1 MGTALL
7 LVSLVTSTATP
18 AQEWPS
24 RPVKV
29 VVPFGA
35 GGAADRLGR
44 IAADH
49 LSKVFRQ
56 QFYIEN
62 RVGAGGAVASSAVTR
77 AEADGYTLLV
87 AGSGP
92 HILGPAE
99 NPNIG
104 HDPVA
109 DFTHIAMIGGE
120 SFAFSAQSS
129 LGVKSFQAL
138 IALSKSRAEPIN
150 CGTPG
155 AGSLGQLM
163 VEQIWLKSIVN
174 LNHVPYRGGAPLL
187 TDFFGHHVSPA
198 ATPVLPILQHA
209 AAGTIVPLAVTSP
222 ERISVL
228 KEVPTFTELGYPE
241 LSGAIWFWL
250 AGPKGLPA
258 QIVERLNRGCAASS
272 ARLKPGNSSRAAP
285 CSRSIPIPLRSAIL
299 IEGEVRRWTAFVER
313 EGAAAE
319 VAPLLRRR
327 GNALRLRAHAG
338 RKPLKWPNGAARADH
353 DVQPRDLGPDQ
364 GHHGPYFAGGPSITR
379 LLPARCP
386 ISTIQLA

>member
-1 MGTALL
+1 MTTQAFLLGTALL
-7 LVSLVTSTATP
+7 LGPLVTATIAP

-24 RPVKV
+24 RPVKI

-49 LSKVFRQ
+49 LSKVFKQ

-62 RVGAGGAVASSAVTR
+62 RIGAGGAVASAAVVR
-77 AEADGYTLLV
+77 ADPDGYTLLV

-92 HILGPAE
+92 HIMGPAE

-104 HDPVA
+104 YDPVG

-120 SFAFSAQSS
+120 SFALSAQAA
-129 LGVKSFQAL
+129 LGVKSFKEL

-155 AGSLGQLM
+155 AGSLGQLV
-163 VEQIWLKSIVN
+163 VEQIRLKNIAN
-174 LNHVPYRGGAPLL
+174 FNHVPYRGGAPLL
-187 TDFFGHHVSPA
+187 TDFFGNHVPVA

-209 AAGTIVPLAVTSP
+209 AAGTVVPLAVTSP
-222 ERISVL
+222 ERIAAL

-250 AGPKGLPA
+250 AAPKGLPA
-258 QIVERLNRGCAASS
+258 PIVEKLNRETRRYIS
-272 ARLKPGNSSRAAP
+272 APETRQQFET
-285 CSRSIPIPLRSAIL
+285 SALLSLDADTPALTQFIDA
-299 IEGEVRRWTAFVER
+299 EVKRWSAFV
-313 EGAAAE
+313 AE
-319 VAPLLRRR
+319 KGLRQ
-327 GNALRLRAHAG
+327 
-338 RKPLKWPNGAARADH
+338 K
-353 DVQPRDLGPDQ
+353 
-364 GHHGPYFAGGPSITR
+364 
-379 LLPARCP
+379 
-386 ISTIQLA
+386 